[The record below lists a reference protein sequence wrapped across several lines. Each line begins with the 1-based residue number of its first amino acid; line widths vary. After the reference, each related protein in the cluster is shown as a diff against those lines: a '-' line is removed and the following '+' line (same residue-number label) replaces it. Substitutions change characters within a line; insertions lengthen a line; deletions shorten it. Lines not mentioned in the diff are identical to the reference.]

1 MLNTIKKSSIVAGM
15 TVFSFV
21 ACKGQETKEISMDN
35 EIDKLSYSLGVNIG
49 NNLKQQGF
57 PDVNVDAVAT
67 ALKDV
72 MSDAE
77 TKLTA
82 EEATQALNDYFQ
94 KKQEA
99 AQSENEAK
107 GKKFL
112 EENAKKDGIV
122 TLPSG
127 LQYKV
132 LKEGTGAKPGLEDKV
147 TTHYH
152 GTTVDGEVFDSSVDR
167 GEPASFPVGGVIK
180 GWTEALQ
187 LMPVGS
193 KWQLFIPSELA
204 YGSRGAGPKI
214 GPNSTLIFDV
224 ELLSI
229 DK

>member
-1 MLNTIKKSSIVAGM
+1 MFNIKRSLFVAGIA
-15 TVFSFV
+15 TFSFV
-21 ACKGQETKEISMDN
+21 ACKGQEGKEITMEN
-35 EIDKLSYSLGVNIG
+35 EIDKISYSLGVNIG
-49 NNLKQQGF
+49 ENLKQQGF
-57 PDVNVDAVAT
+57 DEVNPDAISA

-72 MSDAE
+72 LSGAE
-77 TKLTA
+77 TKITK
-82 EEATQALNDYFQ
+82 EEATQALNDYF
-94 KKQEA
+94 KEKQEK
-99 AQSENEAK
+99 AQEENEAK

-112 EENAKKDGIV
+112 EENAKKDGVV

-127 LQYKV
+127 LQYKI

-167 GEPASFPVGGVIK
+167 GQPATFPVGGVIK

-187 LMPVGS
+187 MMPTGS

-204 YGSRGAGPKI
+204 YGTRGAGPKI

-224 ELLSI
+224 ELISI
-229 DK
+229 EGK